1 MRLGRV
7 TRDMITVPLLRKPH
21 PPRRSARMG
30 ARRARSDGASLE
42 SLACSIWG
50 MALARIGLVGALI
63 AVALPVSVAEAAEV
77 RLERISFDCTRTP
90 CPPNY
95 GERLV
100 VRAARGEANRL
111 SIGSG
116 AAGAFQVMDAGVAL
130 QAGPGC
136 MLSAEQLVV
145 CPTSTPLLAAYV
157 LAGDRGDSVTSSV
170 AVNVDGGGGD
180 DRLAGS
186 PLADALYGGRGR
198 DVVRGNGGNDT
209 LRDGRLPRLV
219 TPEEDP
225 GEGRA
230 FPPPQLEPAIAV
242 PAERDVFDGGL
253 GTDTLGYEGRRRG
266 VIADIARTDRH
277 AGAPGEADSLRGL
290 ENLVGGNGDDRLLG
304 DDAANAM
311 AGGSGDD
318 RLVGRVGDDELE
330 GGEGSNR
337 ARGGPG
343 DDIVGAGAQ
352 ADVVRNRQR
361 ISCGP
366 GQDLASSLFL
376 YDFAEDDCETVSLG
390 LGHEIQPLLPLAGGP
405 RPPVATYSTEPAYC
419 TAPSCIVRL
428 DVRLARAPGR
438 RLPHPGGLLLGR
450 VSATIPQRAVT
461 TLTVHLSR
469 RGSRL
474 LRRYRSLLVRID
486 LDIVHPNEPP
496 PRSVIGGA
504 YLTRLR
510 APTP

>member
-1 MRLGRV
+1 MEG
-7 TRDMITVPLLRKPH
+7 
-21 PPRRSARMG
+21 
-30 ARRARSDGASLE
+30 DGASLE

-50 MALARIGLVGALI
+50 MALARIGLVGALV
-63 AVALPVSVAEAAEV
+63 AVALPVSLVAVAEAAEV
-77 RLERISFDCTRTP
+77 RLERFYFDCTRKQ

-100 VRAARGEANRL
+100 VRGGRGEANRL
-111 SIGSG
+111 SVGFG
-116 AAGAFQVMDAGVAL
+116 AAGEFQVTDAGPTL
-130 QAGPGC
+130 HAGPGC
-136 MLSAEQLVV
+136 MLSAEQLVA

-157 LAGDRGDSVTSSV
+157 LAGDRGDRVTSSV

-186 PLADALYGGRGR
+186 PLADALYSGKGR
-198 DVVRGNGGNDT
+198 DVVRGNGGDDT

-219 TPEEDP
+219 TPEEDM
-225 GEGRA
+225 GRS

-242 PAERDVFDGGL
+242 PAESDVFDGGL

-266 VIADIARTDRH
+266 VIADLARTDRH
-277 AGAPGEADSLRGL
+277 AGAPGEGDSLRGL

-304 DDAANAM
+304 DDAANTLW
-311 AGGSGDD
+311 GGTGDD
-318 RLVGRVGDDELE
+318 RLVGRAGDDQLE
-330 GGEGSNR
+330 GQEGSNR
-337 ARGGPG
+337 ARGGAG
-343 DDIVGAGAQ
+343 DDIVGGGLN

-361 ISCGP
+361 VSCGA

-376 YDFAEDDCETVSLG
+376 NDFAEDDCETVSVG
-390 LGHEIQPLLPLAGGP
+390 IVHEIQPLLPPAGGP
-405 RPPVATYSTEPAYC
+405 RPPVATYTTEPADC
-419 TAPSCIVRL
+419 EATSCLVRL

-438 RLPHPGGLLLGR
+438 GLPHPSGLLLGR
-450 VSATIPQRAVT
+450 VSATISQRAVS

-474 LRRYRSLLVRID
+474 LRRHSSLLVRIE
-486 LDIVHPNEPP
+486 LDIDRSDD
-496 PRSVIGGA
+496 PRVAAGGA

-510 APTP
+510 VPRP